1 MGRVHAIPFITGN
14 EIKTMVKY
22 HNIPTKWLKLQ
33 RVTKSNS
40 SKNEEKL
47 NHSYDACRNVQW
59 YIHSGKLFGNFSKK
73 ASMQLPYNP
82 AVALLVIISDK

>member
-1 MGRVHAIPFITGN
+1 MNRCSISLAIK
-14 EIKTMVKY
+14 EIQLKTAMRY
-22 HNIPTKWLKLQ
+22 CYTLMRWL
-33 RVTKSNS
+33 TNS

-47 NHSYDACRNVQW
+47 NHSYNACGNVQW

-82 AVALLVIISDK
+82 AVAFLVIISDK